1 MVILHKRNAADV
13 SSRSD
18 QRDCHFVRNVEYL
31 DQNRFIA
38 LESNRISHKKV
49 GEIVESGVVHKGVM
63 IPPGA
68 ADATELI
75 GQRPNEACR
84 KSTVVTVSKGE
95 VKFFLRIASAE
106 IPPAN
111 ARPTVDFLR
120 V

>member
-1 MVILHKRNAADV
+1 
-13 SSRSD
+13 
-18 QRDCHFVRNVEYL
+18 
-31 DQNRFIA
+31 
-38 LESNRISHKKV
+38 
-49 GEIVESGVVHKGVM
+49 M

-106 IPPAN
+106 IPPEN

>member
-31 DQNRFIA
+31 DKNGFIA
-38 LESNRISHKKV
+38 LESNRIFHKKV
-49 GEIVESGVVHKGVM
+49 CEIVESGIVHKGVM
-63 IPPGA
+63 IPPGG

-75 GQRPNEACR
+75 GQRSNEACR
-84 KSTVVTVSKGE
+84 KSTVVTVSEGE
-95 VKFFLRIASAE
+95 AEFFLRVASSG

-111 ARPTVDFLR
+111 ARRTVDF
-120 V
+120 VPV

>member
-1 MVILHKRNAADV
+1 
-13 SSRSD
+13 
-18 QRDCHFVRNVEYL
+18 
-31 DQNRFIA
+31 
-38 LESNRISHKKV
+38 
-49 GEIVESGVVHKGVM
+49 M

-95 VKFFLRIASAE
+95 AEFFLRVASPG

-111 ARPTVDFLR
+111 ARRTVDF
-120 V
+120 VPV